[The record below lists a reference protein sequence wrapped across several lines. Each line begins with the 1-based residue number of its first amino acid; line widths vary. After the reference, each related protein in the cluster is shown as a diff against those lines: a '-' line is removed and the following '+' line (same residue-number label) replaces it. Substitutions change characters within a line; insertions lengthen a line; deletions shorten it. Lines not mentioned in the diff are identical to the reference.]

1 MKAQQE
7 YESLTKLIEAQK
19 EKKLNRFIAALA
31 AMIQETDEKS
41 DQDTSSEE
49 DDEDIV
55 LISLFS
61 LRIKAECKLI
71 REGSRDLV
79 KQVKEDIEEL
89 VSHVQSFEYESTI
102 SETVRSDTYDLLK
115 SICLEKDWCI
125 IEQNY
130 SWNLA
135 ETAAVGIPMEMFFLF
150 MGTATYMQNIGKNGT
165 AVKVLEALCTYSRKR
180 ANTNHK
186 EVIVRAIS
194 QMGGDGPEAVCKIGD
209 AEQQLF
215 TDDISLYAGDFYW
228 FYGNS
233 LQNLGRAE
241 DAMHAFEQCFQIRKN
256 SLGEENYYT
265 ELAKRGRAI
274 CEFSCSRGRKG
285 REELLHFVDRIESG
299 DFEEQ
304 ENPEQLQIFEVKTLC
319 LALMEMSDHSS
330 NQEVYRRYLELYI
343 HLCRK
348 YKDTGEPCASM
359 RMAWNFLGAFYMNV
373 GEYMQAED
381 AFLQALKAEASD
393 EEKSMLSTIDIQ
405 SNLLL
410 MYYVQNDQE
419 KAYPLLDEMYRL
431 TEEEEEQQT
440 IKEETLDRMDALA
453 VALQMQRIEQADP
466 EELANLSDLLVETCT
481 DILSAEAGTITRG
494 KAVFA
499 IICMFY
505 FMQQESGTRKREEQK
520 CFCRTIQRI
529 ERESQILDL
538 TAMQTA
544 MMEYGKAL
552 LLWNLGQEEA
562 KASFRSLVDK
572 IENRG
577 IQPLQKAAMYQSY
590 STFLCRNRRNTEGF
604 SYLERSLDEI
614 TNVWHS
620 YVKYLNDTRL
630 IMILAPVQM
639 LFHGC
644 YETGRQF
651 MDSEALYEWVL
662 RFKALASLAG
672 RERNR
677 MIQKNTVRPELLE
690 RIRKAQNAVA
700 ALESENMIRDAEKDY
715 EKQLEDLRSMENEF
729 AACFPEN
736 TDFMNISLETVQN
749 AIPDDTAVVEYFLT
763 ADQYGQMQVEDR
775 KEDLAVF
782 DIYITT
788 KKSGRCSMHRRT
800 VSGGMEIQAD
810 ARNFVLIMQRISQGE
825 ASIEEIEE
833 LETLRHRLFR
843 AVISPVQ
850 SEIEEYETVYFAPDD
865 ELLNI
870 PFDLLYDEKK
880 IRIADRHNCIKIECA
895 RDFLFETF
903 EGQGSKETLIVGSPE
918 YEVRERRMEQERE
931 KTDETSR
938 NRMLDLANLT
948 KLPFSKVETHRIQN
962 RTGGRVYT
970 GVAATKNV
978 ILSAHGYENIHIATH
993 GYFDVES
1000 QEISM
1005 YSSCLAFT
1013 GIKNWY
1019 RTGVE
1024 NPVYGNGLLT
1034 ADEVSRKDLTS
1045 TKLVVLSS
1053 CLSGMNE
1060 VLLGT
1065 GFHGMVS
1072 AFSAAGVKYVISSL
1086 WSANDLATAILMDVF
1101 YDYYANGVDE
1111 PPAALR
1117 KAQEYLQNV
1126 TIEELRTQG
1135 WFRGDTYQLLDDDSR
1150 KFMESLEC
1158 KNGRWKPF
1166 RQEVFW
1172 GGFVCCQCH

>member
-7 YESLTKLIEAQK
+7 YESLTERIEAQK
-19 EKKLNRFIAALA
+19 EKKMNRFIAALA
-31 AMIQETDEKS
+31 AVIQESDEEPAK
-41 DQDTSSEE
+41 DTSSEE

-61 LRIKAECKLI
+61 LRIKTECELI

-79 KQVKEDIEEL
+79 EQVKEDIEEL

-102 SETVRSDTYDLLK
+102 SEMVRSDAYDLLK

-194 QMGGDGPEAVCKIGD
+194 QMGEDGPEAVCRIGD

-241 DAMHAFEQCFQIRKN
+241 DAMHAFERCFQIRKN

-440 IKEETLDRMDALA
+440 IREETLDRMDTLA
-453 VALQMQRIEQADP
+453 VALRMQMMDQAEP
-466 EELANLSDLLVETCT
+466 EELADLSDLLVETCT
-481 DILSAEAGTITRG
+481 DILSADAGMITRE

-505 FMQQESGTRKREEQK
+505 FMQQESGTSKREEQK
-520 CFCRTIQRI
+520 YFCRTLQRI
-529 ERESQILDL
+529 EQESQILDL
-538 TAMQTA
+538 TAMQTV

-562 KASFRSLVDK
+562 DASFRRLIDK
-572 IENRG
+572 MENRG
-577 IQPLQKAAMYQSY
+577 IQPLQKAAIYQSY
-590 STFLCRNRRNTEGF
+590 GTVLCRNGRNTEGF
-604 SYLERSLDEI
+604 SYLEKSLDEI
-614 TNVWHS
+614 TNVWHP

-639 LFHGC
+639 TFHSC
-644 YETGRQF
+644 YARGRQF
-651 MDSEALYEWVL
+651 ADSAVLYEWIL

-677 MIQKNTVRPELLE
+677 MLQKNTVQPELLE

-700 ALESENMIRDAEKDY
+700 ALESENMLRNAEKDY
-715 EKQLEDLRSMENEF
+715 EKQLEDLRNMENEF

-736 TDFMNISLETVQN
+736 IDFM
-749 AIPDDTAVVEYFLT
+749 
-763 ADQYGQMQVEDR
+763 
-775 KEDLAVF
+775 
-782 DIYITT
+782 
-788 KKSGRCSMHRRT
+788 
-800 VSGGMEIQAD
+800 
-810 ARNFVLIMQRISQGE
+810 
-825 ASIEEIEE
+825 
-833 LETLRHRLFR
+833 
-843 AVISPVQ
+843 
-850 SEIEEYETVYFAPDD
+850 
-865 ELLNI
+865 
-870 PFDLLYDEKK
+870 
-880 IRIADRHNCIKIECA
+880 
-895 RDFLFETF
+895 
-903 EGQGSKETLIVGSPE
+903 
-918 YEVRERRMEQERE
+918 
-931 KTDETSR
+931 
-938 NRMLDLANLT
+938 
-948 KLPFSKVETHRIQN
+948 
-962 RTGGRVYT
+962 
-970 GVAATKNV
+970 
-978 ILSAHGYENIHIATH
+978 
-993 GYFDVES
+993 
-1000 QEISM
+1000 
-1005 YSSCLAFT
+1005 
-1013 GIKNWY
+1013 
-1019 RTGVE
+1019 
-1024 NPVYGNGLLT
+1024 
-1034 ADEVSRKDLTS
+1034 
-1045 TKLVVLSS
+1045 
-1053 CLSGMNE
+1053 
-1060 VLLGT
+1060 
-1065 GFHGMVS
+1065 
-1072 AFSAAGVKYVISSL
+1072 
-1086 WSANDLATAILMDVF
+1086 
-1101 YDYYANGVDE
+1101 
-1111 PPAALR
+1111 
-1117 KAQEYLQNV
+1117 
-1126 TIEELRTQG
+1126 
-1135 WFRGDTYQLLDDDSR
+1135 
-1150 KFMESLEC
+1150 
-1158 KNGRWKPF
+1158 
-1166 RQEVFW
+1166 
-1172 GGFVCCQCH
+1172 